1 MRSSLW
7 NSSLLLCFVHF
18 AVLVYARSGRPI
30 RSLAFREGST
40 FFYRFNYKINSL
52 PYTTIFAQAAGFKA
66 AWKLPAAGEHRH
78 IRSVSDIHE
87 YAELMYE
94 SHGFNGRSCLLKNI
108 CQALQYTERKD
119 GVVRKILKLLAGS
132 YINNSTWHEDPLFC
146 ERHIRDCP
154 LQLIGFNSFA
164 EG

>member
-1 MRSSLW
+1 MI
-7 NSSLLLCFVHF
+7 FQ
-18 AVLVYARSGRPI
+18 
-30 RSLAFREGST
+30 
-40 FFYRFNYKINSL
+40 YRFNYKINSL